1 METNK
6 KMIQSL
12 ETKIKILEIENQ
24 KLLSNIEANK
34 KEILEYKNIIK
45 SLSLDDNTLDHP
57 LPIAPEKSDNKIINL
72 NFGWKINNNAYI
84 SNDLKTIKKVSGSTQ
99 WNCSAVGNISLINGK
114 INKWKI
120 QIEEMNNDIVFGIV
134 PKNIDLNAIDN
145 WKNGYVTCSSNF
157 DKHNL
162 GICSK
167 FAERKAQKGS
177 IIEIIVD
184 LEMGKL
190 SFSLNGENVGVFCDN
205 IIKDI
210 EYVPFLD
217 IYSEGTK
224 VRLLE
229 KM

>member
-1 METNK
+1 M
-6 KMIQSL
+6 
-12 ETKIKILEIENQ
+12 
-24 KLLSNIEANK
+24 
-34 KEILEYKNIIK
+34 
-45 SLSLDDNTLDHP
+45 
-57 LPIAPEKSDNKIINL
+57 
-72 NFGWKINNNAYI
+72 
-84 SNDLKTIKKVSGSTQ
+84 SGSSQ

-120 QIEEMNNDIVFGIV
+120 QIEEMNNFIVFGIV
-134 PKNIDLNAIDN
+134 PKNIDLNAIEN
-145 WKNGYVTCSSNF
+145 WKNGYVTNVCNF

-162 GICSK
+162 GIYSK

-217 IYSEGTK
+217 INSEGTK

>member
-1 METNK
+1 M
-6 KMIQSL
+6 
-12 ETKIKILEIENQ
+12 
-24 KLLSNIEANK
+24 
-34 KEILEYKNIIK
+34 
-45 SLSLDDNTLDHP
+45 
-57 LPIAPEKSDNKIINL
+57 
-72 NFGWKINNNAYI
+72 
-84 SNDLKTIKKVSGSTQ
+84 SGGTQ

-134 PKNIDLNAIDN
+134 PKNIELNAIDN
-145 WKNGYVTCSSNF
+145 WKNGYVTCNGNF
-157 DKHNL
+157 AKHNL
-162 GICSK
+162 GVWSK

-217 IYSEGTK
+217 IISEGTK